1 MHRPACCVRTPASV
15 CSPKMLHFLYCFLGS
30 FLVLI
35 TASPHRVQRSTPAS
49 WSSSV
54 YQELFVSNKNYST
67 TFSLVNS
74 TCHLLCD
81 AAHQTFKNCTT
92 SSPDISACLCTDIIG
107 GELELCV
114 SCIAAVAD
122 SKLLNFTAKLGLRH
136 WYLDCKLDGH
146 NVSQPQVNATLGLA
160 LATMVNAEYGIS
172 LRAAGIVAT
181 ALVFITMCAV

>member
-1 MHRPACCVRTPASV
+1 MHRPACCVRTPTSV

-30 FLVLI
+30 FLVLV
-35 TASPHRVQRSTPAS
+35 TGKDPPPLRGAPLFTRSF
-49 WSSSV
+49 
-54 YQELFVSNKNYST
+54 FVSDKNYNT
-67 TFSLVNS
+67 TFSSVNS

-172 LRAAGIVAT
+172 LRAAGN
-181 ALVFITMCAV
+181 